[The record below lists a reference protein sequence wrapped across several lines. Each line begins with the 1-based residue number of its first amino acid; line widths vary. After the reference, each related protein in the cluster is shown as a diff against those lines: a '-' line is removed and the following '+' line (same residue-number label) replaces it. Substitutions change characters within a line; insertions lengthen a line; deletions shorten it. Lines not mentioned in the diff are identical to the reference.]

1 MSERSPEV
9 DFDAF
14 GPTTSEERESQ
25 TIPADDVTHYVG
37 DSCPPDGHRAETR
50 ASEGDRV
57 IEPEPF
63 AAAVDAARAYQETV
77 FEPPREEARPPTKN
91 VTPTPTYPI
100 AVIWG
105 SRTGGAGHV
114 CAIIGTTPEGGPVLR
129 CTCEAGVLGSHDC
142 WAMTATRRIL

>member
-1 MSERSPEV
+1 MTDRSPEV

-14 GPTTSEERESQ
+14 GPTTLNDERDTQ
-25 TIPADDVTHYVG
+25 TIP
-37 DSCPPDGHRAETR
+37 
-50 ASEGDRV
+50 
-57 IEPEPF
+57 PEPF
-63 AAAVDAARAYQETV
+63 AAAVDAARAEHNAV
-77 FEPPREEARPPTKN
+77 VEEWTAHTLDQRPPTKN

-114 CAIIGTTPEGGPVLR
+114 CAIIGTTPEGVPVLR
-129 CTCEAGVLGSHDC
+129 CTCEAGILGSHDC

>member
-9 DFDAF
+9 SFDAF
-14 GPTTSEERESQ
+14 GPSEPQS
-25 TIPADDVTHYVG
+25 HFVG
-37 DSCPPDGHRAETR
+37 DDCEPDGHRAETE
-50 ASEGDRV
+50 ASEGARV
-57 IEPEPF
+57 IQPDPDPF
-63 AAAVDAARAYQETV
+63 AAAVDAARAHHEVV
-77 FEPPREEARPPTKN
+77 FEPPRDETAYSRVDRPKGKN

-114 CAIIGTTPEGGPVLR
+114 CAIVGTNADGPVLR
-129 CTCEAGVLGSHDC
+129 CTCEAGILGSHDC